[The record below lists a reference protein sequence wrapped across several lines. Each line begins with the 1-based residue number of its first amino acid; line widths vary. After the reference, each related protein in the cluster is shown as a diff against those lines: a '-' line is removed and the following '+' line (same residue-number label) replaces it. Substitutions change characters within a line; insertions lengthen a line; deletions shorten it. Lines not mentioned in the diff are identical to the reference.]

1 MATYKKIT
9 LPDNLHPQA
18 LKFVKGIVN
27 TFDEENKLNSLD
39 EMVFFT
45 LASWLSTFIKCSER
59 VDAEGMVVTTPR
71 GIQQISPYAVQMK
84 VAQSHLNTLAK
95 EMGLSLG
102 SRGKIKAVANIT
114 EESPLAAFLKV
125 TIQPIEYNRANS
137 NEIDDNLLN
146 IIKIIAILFAYVR

>member
-1 MATYKKIT
+1 MKYRKIE
-9 LPDNLHPQA
+9 LPDNLHPLA

-71 GIQQISPYAVQMK
+71 GIQQISPYATQMK

-102 SRGKIKAVANIT
+102 SRGKIKAVSNMT
-114 EESPLAAFLKV
+114 EDSPLASFLK
-125 TIQPIEYNRANS
+125 S
-137 NEIDDNLLN
+137 N
-146 IIKIIAILFAYVR
+146 K

>member
-1 MATYKKIT
+1 MAKYRKIEI
-9 LPDNLHPQA
+9 PDNLHPLA
-18 LKFVKGIVN
+18 LKFVKQIIN

-59 VDAEGMVVTTPR
+59 VDEEGLTIVSPR
-71 GIQQISPYAVQMK
+71 GQVTLSPYATQMK

-102 SRGKIKAVANIT
+102 SRGKIKAVSNMT
-114 EESPLAAFLKV
+114 EESPLAAF
-125 TIQPIEYNRANS
+125 
-137 NEIDDNLLN
+137 
-146 IIKIIAILFAYVR
+146 IKGNK